1 MDRTSQQVMLDTQWC
16 QCVNNGCCTCS
27 TCISKDEKDTRTQTA
42 LGYVGDACSA
52 AGLFP
57 FPFGGPFD
65 GPLPGPL
72 ATTAG
77 A

>member
-1 MDRTSQQVMLDTQWC
+1 MVSM
-16 QCVNNGCCTCS
+16 CVNNGCCTFA